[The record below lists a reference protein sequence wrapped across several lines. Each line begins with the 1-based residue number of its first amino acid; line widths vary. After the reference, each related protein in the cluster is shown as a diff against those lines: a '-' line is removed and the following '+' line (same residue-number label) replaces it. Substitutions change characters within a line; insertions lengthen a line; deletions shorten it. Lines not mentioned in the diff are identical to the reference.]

1 MIRKSIDF
9 VIIVVD
15 QEDQQNKRSSLI
27 IDQERKN
34 ISSDI
39 IQHSTFPFP
48 LSKYIPEKGG
58 NPIRVMVRK
67 CKHQNQLIYL
77 I

>member
-9 VIIVVD
+9 VIVVVD

-27 IDQERKN
+27 IDLERKN

-58 NPIRVMVRK
+58 IPIRVLVRK
-67 CKHQNQLIYL
+67 F
-77 I
+77 